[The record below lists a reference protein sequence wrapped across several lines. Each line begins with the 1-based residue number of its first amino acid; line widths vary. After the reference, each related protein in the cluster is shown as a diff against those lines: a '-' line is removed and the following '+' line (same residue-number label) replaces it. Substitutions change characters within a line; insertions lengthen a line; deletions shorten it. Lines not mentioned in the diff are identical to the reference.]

1 MLKEIPI
8 LPFRLIGL
16 TSQMV
21 DGSEPTFL
29 SSTLDIG
36 GFMERQPEG
45 MLLSLS
51 AYSLFFVYVDSF
63 VT

>member
-36 GFMERQPEG
+36 GFMERQPEVQEK
-45 MLLSLS
+45 LLQRR
-51 AYSLFFVYVDSF
+51 
-63 VT
+63 